1 MPLDP
6 NHEHTPEAI
15 AVRVARGPEINY
27 LRDWVYG
34 GIDGAV
40 TTFAIVAGVVG
51 ANLSTNV
58 VLILGAANLLA
69 DGFSM
74 AAANFSGTKAENDDY
89 RRIRRVEERHIVE
102 HPDGEREEI
111 RQIFQAKGMSGAAL
125 DNLVET
131 VTSQKD
137 LWLDTMMSEEYGLAN
152 LQRSPVKAAGAT
164 FLAFV
169 LCGLVPLLPYLFG
182 LSATTIMATV
192 MTAITFFVIGSIK
205 SRWSTQ
211 HWVNSGLETTAIGLA
226 AAGMAYLIGY
236 LLKDLVGG

>member
-1 MPLDP
+1 MSLDHD
-6 NHEHTPEAI
+6 HEHTPEAI
-15 AVRVARGPEINY
+15 AARVAKGPEINY

-34 GIDGAV
+34 GIDGAI

-51 ANLSTNV
+51 ANLTTNV

-102 HPDGEREEI
+102 HPEGEREEV
-111 RQIFQAKGMSGAAL
+111 RQIFQAKGMSGEAL
-125 DNLVET
+125 EDMVRT
-131 VTSQKD
+131 VTSQPD

-152 LQRSPVKAAGAT
+152 AQRSPTRAASAT
-164 FLAFV
+164 FIAFV
-169 LCGLVPLLPYLFG
+169 LCGLVPLIPFLLGLP
-182 LSATTIMATV
+182 ATTILATV
-192 MTAITFFVIGSIK
+192 MTGMTFFIIGSIK
-205 SRWSTQ
+205 ARWSTQ
-211 HWVNSGLETTAIGLA
+211 HWILSGAETTAIGLA

-236 LLKDLVGG
+236 LLQDLAGG